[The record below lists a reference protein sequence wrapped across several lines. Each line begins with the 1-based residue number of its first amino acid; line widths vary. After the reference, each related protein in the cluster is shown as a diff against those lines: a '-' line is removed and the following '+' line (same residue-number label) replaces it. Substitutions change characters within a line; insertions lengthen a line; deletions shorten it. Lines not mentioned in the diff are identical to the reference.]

1 MPRIKNQVEKEE
13 QLIEEPKHERDNEYK
28 DEQGVEPQE
37 EEQDDDNDDDDEQL
51 AEEDSEIAPA
61 RKRGRK
67 RKITTVVE
75 DEDNNTTKIR
85 KKVKSED
92 DEGQA
97 ANENE
102 EDNDDDDDEEEEEAD
117 EEDDD
122 DGETEG
128 DGKKKRGRKKKPK
141 VQLYGDDVFDDEG
154 NPLIIKNDEVVIPQE
169 DPKGKEKIDELGY
182 LQGDR
187 KFRMKTFKLLG
198 KGDRLYMIST
208 EPARLV
214 GFRDSYLLFKTHRT
228 LFKKVADND
237 EKIDLIQRGIIPN
250 SYKGRAVNLVTARS
264 IFREFGSRMIENGKK
279 VIDDFWE
286 QRAIDNGDIPG
297 ELADP
302 DQLYKTKLSNVLGD
316 SGIVS
321 TGHATPLTA
330 TPIVNYQGDPT
341 WMYQIAKQT
350 SEYNKKLYELRT
362 NNMYKGYKDT
372 YTNLTLYP
380 QSTQPTQIK
389 YLKFNNNNGKLV
401 YDIVMTNKN
410 IRKPITGLAKV
421 PQAILNEIDDPEIKQ
436 AIIDQQEYEI
446 SAREI

>member
-1 MPRIKNQVEKEE
+1 MPRVKKENE
-13 QLIEEPKHERDNEYK
+13 NVGQSIEEAKHEKDDEYK
-28 DEQGVEPQE
+28 EEQGVEPQE
-37 EEQDDDNDDDDEQL
+37 EGEQF
-51 AEEDSEIAPA
+51 AEEDVEVAPV

-67 RKITTVVE
+67 RKITTVLE
-75 DEDNNTTKIR
+75 DEDNNATKLR
-85 KKVKSED
+85 KKSATKSED
-92 DEGQA
+92 DEGEE
-97 ANENE
+97 ANEN
-102 EDNDDDDDEEEEEAD
+102 D

-122 DGETEG
+122 QEAEEEEDDEEGETEE

-141 VQLYGDDVFDDEG
+141 VQLYGDDVFDDDG
-154 NPLIIKNDEVVIPQE
+154 NPLIIENDEVVIPRE
-169 DPKGKEKIDELGY
+169 DPKGKEKIDDLGY

-237 EKIDLIQRGIIPN
+237 EKMDLIQRGIIPN

-286 QRAIDNGDIPG
+286 QRAIDHGDIPG

-302 DQLYKTKLSNVLGD
+302 DQFYKNKLSNVLGD
-316 SGIVS
+316 SGIIS

-330 TPIVNYQGDPT
+330 TPIVSYQTDPT

-350 SEYNKKLYELRT
+350 SEYNKKLYELRS
-362 NNMYKGYKDT
+362 NNMFKGNKDT
-372 YTNLTLYP
+372 YTNLTFYP

-421 PQAILNEIDDPEIKQ
+421 PKSILNEIDDPEIKQ

-446 SAREI
+446 STRKI